1 MKYDVFISYSRK
13 DYAEEIINEKGEKE
27 ERIIPGNIVSQIIK
41 YLKKNKISYWWDE
54 YGMYSSDEFIETLA
68 EYIAES
74 RILLFIS
81 TENSNASKWTPKE
94 ISSALHLEKKVIP
107 FRVDNSKYS
116 NSVLFLISDIDFIDY
131 SKDKKKAF
139 KKLEISIKKILEDER
154 LRLEEERKRKEE
166 EERRRQEEEEKKK
179 EKEINKPIKK
189 DAIYY
194 AKTRHWSV
202 NVLLRSMFVVAFGFG
217 VIACLLEVTGEIN
230 IAEMWLYIS
239 LAEGGVAGLQDI
251 LLNNKRGVYILLSL
265 MVIPLCV
272 FIMGYAHTRIF
283 TIPIVFLLSIYI
295 ILICIMPIK
304 KNGIRAYNLLE
315 KGRCW
320 ISKSRPDDNGNA
332 FIYVLFIAILIIFIN
347 LESKNEALTDGDYC
361 KDGMIVAEKYG
372 KYGYIDKT
380 GNIVVPFKYDRAW
393 NFSEGLARVMKDGK
407 RGFIDKTGKE
417 IVPCIYDS
425 ASGFYEGLAQVMK
438 DGKRFFIDKTGREV
452 ISCEYDSAGIFIEGF
467 VRVEKEGKWGYIDKT
482 GREVIPSIY
491 EDVGWSF
498 SEGLSWVKKDGK
510 YGYVDTTGKEI
521 TSFIYD
527 RVEPF
532 IEGLAV
538 VEKDGKYGYIDKT
551 GKEVIPF
558 IYDSAIGFSE
568 GLARV
573 GKDGKSFFIDKTGR
587 EVIPPIY
594 KGVGRSFS
602 EGLAQVMKDGGWGFI
617 DKTGVEVI
625 PCEYDETW
633 NFSEGLAKVGRVS
646 SDSFYL
652 GYIDKTGKEVVPLK
666 YNKVGNFS
674 EGLAKV
680 GKLYSTSFFFGY
692 VDKTGKEVIPCKY
705 DKVEDFSEGLAKVE
719 KNGDIFFIDKEG
731 NRVID

>member
-54 YGMYSSDEFIETLA
+54 YGMYSSDEFIEILA
-68 EYIAES
+68 EHIAES

-139 KKLEISIKKILEDER
+139 KKLEVSIKKILEDER

-189 DAIYY
+189 DYKYY

-202 NVLLRSMFVVAFGFG
+202 NVLLCGMFGVAFGFG
-217 VIACLLEVTGEIN
+217 VLAYLLKEMGEIN
-230 IAEMWLYIS
+230 KVEMWLYVS
-239 LAEGGVAGLQDI
+239 LAAGGVAGLLDI
-251 LLNNKRGVYILLSL
+251 LQNNKRGVYILLSL

-304 KNGIRAYNLLE
+304 KNGIRAYDLLE

-320 ISKSRPDDNGNA
+320 ISKSRPRDNANV
-332 FIYVLFIAILIIFIN
+332 FPYVLFIIFLIAFIHVN
-347 LESKNEALTDGDYC
+347 IKYKFFNCGGGFKE
-361 KDGMIVAEKYG
+361 GMMAVG
-372 KYGYIDKT
+372 KYDKWGFIDMT
-380 GNIVVPFKYDRAW
+380 GNIVVPFKYDDAGHFFKGLALVKKDGKW
-393 NFSEGLARVMKDGK
+393 GYVDKTGKEVIPCIYDYASDFSEGLASVEKDGK
-407 RGFIDKTGKE
+407 WGYVDKTGKEIAPCIYDYASGFSEGLASVEKDGKWGFIDKTGKE
-417 IVPCIYDS
+417 IVPCIYDDAGWFS
-425 ASGFYEGLAQVMK
+425 KGLARVKK
-438 DGKRFFIDKTGREV
+438 DGKWGFIDKTGKEIV
-452 ISCEYDSAGIFIEGF
+452 PCIYDDAG
-467 VRVEKEGKWGYIDKT
+467 W
-482 GREVIPSIY
+482 
-491 EDVGWSF
+491 F
-498 SEGLSWVKKDGK
+498 SEGLARVKKDGNWGFIGK
-510 YGYVDTTGKEI
+510 TGKEVSPCIYDYAGSFTEGMARVGILSFDDLRFGFIDTTGRKVVSCEYQEA
-521 TSFIYD
+521 SDFS
-527 RVEPF
+527 
-532 IEGLAV
+532 EGLAAV
-538 VEKDGKYGYIDKT
+538 KKYNDKWGFIDKT
-551 GKEVIPF
+551 GKEVIPCE
-558 IYDSAIGFSE
+558 YDKVEYFSE

-573 GKDGKSFFIDKTGR
+573 KKDR
-587 EVIPPIY
+587 EV
-594 KGVGRSFS
+594 
-602 EGLAQVMKDGGWGFI
+602 FI
-617 DKTGVEVI
+617 
-625 PCEYDETW
+625 
-633 NFSEGLAKVGRVS
+633 
-646 SDSFYL
+646 
-652 GYIDKTGKEVVPLK
+652 
-666 YNKVGNFS
+666 
-674 EGLAKV
+674 
-680 GKLYSTSFFFGY
+680 
-692 VDKTGKEVIPCKY
+692 
-705 DKVEDFSEGLAKVE
+705 
-719 KNGDIFFIDKEG
+719 IDKEG